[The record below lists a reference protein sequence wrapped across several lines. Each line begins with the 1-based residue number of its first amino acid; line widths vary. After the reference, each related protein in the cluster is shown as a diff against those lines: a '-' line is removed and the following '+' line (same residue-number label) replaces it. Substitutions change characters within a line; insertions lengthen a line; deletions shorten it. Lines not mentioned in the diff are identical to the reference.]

1 MKFKIFFQNI
11 LYPTLKKYNF
21 FHVNVKYIYQKT
33 SNLTLKK
40 KIKHSFS
47 IYIVNFE
54 MS

>member
-1 MKFKIFFQNI
+1 MKFKRFFQNI
-11 LYPTLKKYNF
+11 LYLTLKKYNF

-33 SNLTLKK
+33 SNLTLEKK
-40 KIKHSFS
+40 KHSFS